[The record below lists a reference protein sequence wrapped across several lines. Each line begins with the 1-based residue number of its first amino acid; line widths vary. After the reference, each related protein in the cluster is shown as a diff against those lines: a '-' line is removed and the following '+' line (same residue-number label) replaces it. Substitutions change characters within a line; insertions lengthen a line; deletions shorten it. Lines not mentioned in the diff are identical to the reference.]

1 MFHYMRGCVASFPVL
16 CCTITACS
24 THYPY
29 CCGMR
34 TGNEP
39 RVGTNSTEP
48 LYHVYLCCVQMQ
60 ARYNEVRASSLRM
73 LKSVSEFGNSSPST
87 TSSLTTRQHSPRLS
101 VVRAGREKIRSAS
114 PKLNSFWNLCQ
125 SIVCIP
131 MSHSSLL
138 CTFVCTWTYLGRLH
152 TPCIGQYALQD

>member
-1 MFHYMRGCVASFPVL
+1 MYLTMCRNIRVCVCVCMFHYMRVCVTSFPVL
-16 CCTITACS
+16 CCAINACS
-24 THYPY
+24 THYPH
-29 CCGMR
+29 CGMR

-48 LYHVYLCCVQMQ
+48 LYHVYLCFVQMQ

-101 VVRAGREKIRSAS
+101 VARAGREKTRSAS
-114 PKLNSFWNLCQ
+114 PKLNSF
-125 SIVCIP
+125 
-131 MSHSSLL
+131 
-138 CTFVCTWTYLGRLH
+138 
-152 TPCIGQYALQD
+152 